1 MLSFLQILI
10 FLPTFGA
17 LIGYV
22 CKWVAIRM
30 LFAPSKFVGIGPIGW
45 QGVVQRRAP
54 KFADGIADTVAKAG
68 IEVEALVDK
77 LDGASIAEQ
86 FGPVLDRE
94 ALSLLETVVEEIKPG
109 GWAEFAEPMREMM
122 VEQLGVEGR
131 RVGSLLVDEMKLDVA
146 RAIDIRTVVVKQLS
160 GENADKL
167 ATLFQRIARNEL
179 RVVIWYGAVLGFFI
193 GLIEVVFYAVLE
205 KWWLLPLVGVI
216 DGLVNNWLALQMIFR
231 PYEKTWYLG
240 IFPFQG
246 LFPARQHEIS
256 AEYGEMMANEVLS
269 PRDIFEAVLHIDG
282 HRLGAK
288 ALEIVEREMGMMIN
302 MIPMLLNVELTD
314 ELRARVMDTLVQRMP
329 GLAAAHEESVNGFL
343 RERLAIEATIR
354 DTLRAMPKEEFEAV
368 LRGIFEE
375 DEWILISLGG
385 VLGGAIGLAQG
396 AIVLSLGG
404 G

>member
-1 MLSFLQILI
+1 MHSLLEILI

-22 CKWVAIRM
+22 CKWVAIKM

-54 KFADGIADTVAKAG
+54 KFASGVADTVTRAG
-68 IEVEALVDK
+68 IEVDKLVDK
-77 LDGASIAEQ
+77 IDGAAVAEQ
-86 FGPVLDRE
+86 FGPILDRE
-94 ALSLLETVVEEIKPG
+94 AMALLETVVEEVKPG

-122 VEQLGVEGR
+122 VEQLGAEGR
-131 RVGSLLVDEMKLDVA
+131 RVGALLVDEMRMDVA
-146 RAIDIRTVVVKQLS
+146 KAIDVREIVMKQLS

-167 ATLFQRIARNEL
+167 ARLFQRIARNEL
-179 RVVIWYGAVLGFFI
+179 RIVIWYGAVLGFFI
-193 GLIEVVFYAVLE
+193 GLFEVGFYAVLE
-205 KWWLLPLVGVI
+205 KWWILPLVGAI

-231 PYEKTWYLG
+231 PYEKKRYFG

-269 PRDIFEAVLHIDG
+269 PRDIFMMVLHIDG
-282 HRLGAK
+282 RTLGAK

-302 MIPMLLNVELTD
+302 MIPMLLNVEMTD
-314 ELRARVMDTLVQRMP
+314 ELKKRVLDTLVEKLP
-329 GLAAAHEESVNGFL
+329 GIAAAHEESVNGFL
-343 RERLAIEATIR
+343 RERLAIEATVR
-354 DTLRAMPKEEFEAV
+354 ETLRVMPKEEFERV

-396 AIVLSLGG
+396 AIVLAMN
-404 G
+404 